1 MKRML
6 ITVVA
11 AALLTGCMTPVD
23 YSKPWP
29 LKEGE
34 AKRAK
39 IKHDL
44 PESERSIVARKILK
58 SIGGWARRKGRF
70 LIEELAKLLQMER
83 GRFLGITNIAT
94 TIKAA

>member
-11 AALLTGCMTPVD
+11 AELLVVCMTPVD
-23 YSKPWP
+23 YSKPRP

-44 PESERSIVARKILK
+44 SESKRSIVAREIFKF
-58 SIGGWARRKGRF
+58 IGGLGTARRQVF
-70 LIEELAKLLQMER
+70 D
-83 GRFLGITNIAT
+83 
-94 TIKAA
+94 